1 MGWEVHQDQD
11 NLNQHQQEDK
21 NMASVFQ
28 KIGNFLNKDE
38 VRTGLAIGSLAG
50 GFGAF
55 DGMKYGNTIN
65 KTLGGLNLASGLKAG
80 GASGAAQ
87 AALGGYGL
95 AQGFGKVG
103 TFGNSY
109 DSLMGSSV
117 YGDRR
122 AVGGNPIFPGGITD
136 QNAASAK
143 VNMTRLSPTSKYN
156 FGGNANGDFRV
167 NGTDNG
173 FPSGAGRLQNDPSNF
188 YGGQLGNN
196 ATSQIENPP
205 LDLMGRGVERP
216 DEYWANVRAKFP
228 RNYQNGETGYKEIA
242 GPILDYSGPI
252 NPNYIENNVRTN
264 MSNGYLNQ
272 NQVGRNILTGGNQ
285 NFMNTGTNGTGL
297 NLNTNNQS
305 SLKNFSF
312 EKVFDNIVT
321 KAMKDPLQAV
331 AVGSA
336 LVTVFADDPAEEA
349 AKQYAAEMAKVRAD
363 TDPNS
368 DFGQNYMSNF
378 TERRTA
384 DLDDAYTKATSD
396 FVGLMAKRGM
406 MDSTI
411 FTEGKASLDARFSE
425 LRAKIPMDSQVALQ
439 EYQKAQLTNINLGS
453 QAAYRG
459 GALQS
464 AQTNPFSNSFQSAV
478 ASTTA

>member
-1 MGWEVHQDQD
+1 
-11 NLNQHQQEDK
+11 
-21 NMASVFQ
+21 MASVFQ

-38 VRTGLAIGSLAG
+38 VRLGLGIASAAG
-50 GFGAF
+50 GFGAY
-55 DGMKYGNTIN
+55 DGMKYGSTIN
-65 KTLGGLNLASGLKAG
+65 KALGGLNLASGLKAG
-80 GASGAAQ
+80 GASGALQ
-87 AALGGYGL
+87 AGLGGYGL

-122 AVGGNPIFPGGITD
+122 AVGGNPIYPGGITD
-136 QNAASAK
+136 RSAAAAN
-143 VNMTRLSPTSKYN
+143 VNMTRLSPMPKYN
-156 FGGNANGDFRV
+156 FGGNANGDYRV
-167 NGTDNG
+167 NNSDNLFPVGTG
-173 FPSGAGRLQNDPSNF
+173 ELQNANNF
-188 YGGQLGNN
+188 SSSQLGAN

-205 LDLMGRGVERP
+205 NDIMWGGTQRP
-216 DEYWANVRAKFP
+216 EEYWADVRAKFP
-228 RNYQNGETGYKEIA
+228 DNYQNGEKGYIEKA
-242 GPILDYSGPI
+242 APILDHSGPI
-252 NPNYIENNVRTN
+252 NPNYIESNVNTN

-272 NQVGRNILTGGNQ
+272 NQVSGNILTGGNQ
-285 NFMNTGTNGTGL
+285 NIMNTGTNGTGL

-336 LVTVFADDPAEEA
+336 LVSVFADDPAEEA

-396 FVGLMAKRGM
+396 FVATMSKRGM